1 MVEIYCA
8 KVSLSNLNFSIDK
21 EFSYQ
26 IPNNLKNEVEIGTRV
41 IVPFGR
47 TNKKREGVV
56 TDIFGYDGVM
66 PLKPIY
72 QTIDSEKLI
81 SKESI
86 DLARFISKKYY
97 SSLYD
102 AILLLMPPGSNIKFL
117 EYVTLISNKIDDNM
131 SDLKRFIID
140 YLSDKNEPVSLKELE
155 TKTGNDSVRKAVI
168 ELKKAGIVEI
178 TEENQNAHNQKSLQV
193 ASLLLEEFETR
204 DYMEQFLKKA
214 FAQRRVLE
222 MLMEDGKMPIV
233 DLIAFSGA
241 SRGSI
246 TSLQKK
252 GIIDITDEIL
262 EVDPFILEKTKSGE
276 KPILNIEQENVV
288 NRILEKRK
296 DQKYSEF
303 LIKGVTGSGKTEV
316 YLELVEHII
325 REEKQ
330 AIILV
335 PEIALTP
342 QIRLR
347 FFNRFGENVAVLHS
361 ALSISE
367 RKAQWRKIED
377 GEVRV
382 VVGARS
388 AVFAPFS
395 NLSLIIVDEEHETTY
410 KSENTPRY
418 NAKDIARYRLEKT
431 NGTLVLSSATPSVEN
446 YYRAKIGEIELLTL
460 ENRYNNVG
468 LPEVEI
474 VDMRDELKNGNNS
487 VLSESLRAKLMEV
500 KKNEQKAIILLN
512 RRGYSTFVSCRDCGF
527 VIKCPKC
534 DVALTY
540 HSISGELQCHY
551 CGYSEPLVNV
561 CPDCHS
567 TSLRYFGSGTQKLE
581 EELYKMFSDTQIV
594 RMDNDTTTT
603 KMSHERLL
611 TQFSKE
617 KCAIL
622 LGTQMIAKGLD
633 FKDVAVVGV
642 ISADSS
648 LFLGGFNGA
657 EKTFSLIT
665 QVCGRAGRGEK
676 RGNAIVQTYNPEHYA
691 ILASQDQDYDKFYEN
706 EIAFRKNMKY
716 PPFCEIINVIFTGD
730 DADKIFAMADGIKK
744 IMTEKVDLYG
754 ERESYIAMYGP
765 VPCGI
770 AKIRDKYR
778 FHILIKC
785 ISAKSIQNSFSE
797 AVKELILKNTFDIN
811 VAVDVN
817 PVNFI

>member
-1 MVEIYCA
+1 MITLYCA

-26 IPNNLKNEVEIGTRV
+26 IPNNLKNEVGIGTRV

-56 TDIFGYDGVM
+56 TDILEYDGIM

-72 QTIDSEKLI
+72 QTIDNERLI

-86 DLARFISKKYY
+86 ALARYISKKYY

-102 AILLLMPPGSNIKFL
+102 AILLLMPPGSNIRFL
-117 EYVTLISNKIDDNM
+117 EYVTLISNKIPENM
-131 SDLKRFIID
+131 SPLKQFIID
-140 YLSDKNEPVSLKELE
+140 YLENKTEPISIKELE
-155 TKTGNDSVRKAVI
+155 SKTENSGVRKAVM
-168 ELKKAGIVEI
+168 ELKKAQILEV
-178 TEENQNAHNQKSLQV
+178 TEESQNAHNQKSLQV
-193 ASLLLEEFETR
+193 ASLILEEFETR
-204 DYMEQFLKKA
+204 DFMEQFLKKA

-222 MLMEDGKMPIV
+222 MLIENGKMPIV

-246 TSLQKK
+246 TALQKK
-252 GIIDITDEIL
+252 GIIDITDEVL
-262 EVDPFILEKTKSGE
+262 EVDPFVLEKIKSGE
-276 KPILNIEQENVV
+276 KPVLNKEQKNIV
-288 NRILEKRK
+288 NRILEKRNE
-296 DQKYSEF
+296 QKYCEF

-316 YLELVEHII
+316 YLEITEHII
-325 REEKQ
+325 NDGKQ

-347 FFNRFGENVAVLHS
+347 FFNRFGESVAVLHS

-367 RKAQWRKIED
+367 RKEQWRKIEN
-377 GEVRV
+377 GEVSV

-395 NLSLIIVDEEHETTY
+395 KLSLIIVDEEHELTY

-431 NGTLVLSSATPSVEN
+431 NGTLILSSATPSIEN
-446 YYRAKIGEIELLTL
+446 YYRAKTGEIELLTL
-460 ENRYNNVG
+460 ENRYNNVK
-468 LPEVEI
+468 LPEVCI

-487 VLSESLRAKLMEV
+487 VLSETLKAKLMEV
-500 KKNEQKAIILLN
+500 KEYEQKAIILLN
-512 RRGYSTFVSCRDCGF
+512 RRGYSTFVSCRDCGY
-527 VIKCPKC
+527 VIKCQKC

-551 CGYSEPLVNV
+551 CGYNMPLINI
-561 CPDCHS
+561 CPDCKS

-581 EELYKMFSDTQIV
+581 EELYKMFSDTQII

-611 TQFSKE
+611 NQFSKQ

-648 LFLGGFNGA
+648 LFLGGYNGA

-665 QVCGRAGRGEK
+665 QVCGRAGRGDK
-676 RGNAIVQTYNPEHYA
+676 QGYAIVQTYNPEHYA
-691 ILASQDQDYDKFYEN
+691 IQASKDQDYEKFYEN

-730 DADKIFAMADGIKK
+730 DADKIFSMAEGIKK
-744 IMTEKVDLYG
+744 IMTQKVDLYA
-754 ERESYIAMYGP
+754 ERENYLAMYGP

-785 ISAKSIQNSFSE
+785 VSASLIQKSFSE
-797 AVKELILKNTFDIN
+797 AVKELILKNKYDIQ